1 MPAADAAIGLARVSC
16 CAAARPPAESI
27 ESFKIGNHTRQFV
40 DVRQDVKRASQC
52 QHALYDRF
60 DSMLTQGL
68 ATQTYAHQLF
78 SIKVEAFVPVAS
90 KSAIVAGH
98 I

>member
-1 MPAADAAIGLARVSC
+1 MPAAGAAIGSARVSC

-27 ESFKIGNHTRQFV
+27 ESFKIGNDTRQFV

-52 QHALYDRF
+52 HYALYDRF
-60 DSMLTQGL
+60 DSMH
-68 ATQTYAHQLF
+68 TQTCAHQLF
-78 SIKVEAFVPVAS
+78 SIKVEAFVPVAR